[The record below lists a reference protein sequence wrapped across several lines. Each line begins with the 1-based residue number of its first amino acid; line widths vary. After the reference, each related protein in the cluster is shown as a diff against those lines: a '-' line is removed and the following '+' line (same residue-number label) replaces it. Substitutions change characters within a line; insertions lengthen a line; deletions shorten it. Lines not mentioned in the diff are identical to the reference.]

1 MQLQT
6 SYKLT
11 IESTLYSFEDECI
24 FSCHLF
30 STNMNSKTWK
40 VYYVIN

>member
-24 FSCHLF
+24 FFAICLAQ
-30 STNMNSKTWK
+30 
-40 VYYVIN
+40 V